1 MTEIRQAI
9 ILAAGEGQ
17 RLKPFTTLMPKVMLP
32 LAGKPMMEYVVN
44 ALIENGIRR
53 LVVVI
58 GYKKEQVQD
67 YFASGNSRDI
77 EIEYVVQEQQL
88 GTAHALRKVKDLAD
102 DIFLVLGGD
111 NIIEADTI
119 APLVASPSPTVLV
132 KTAPDVSRY
141 GVVMVRDGKVIDILE
156 KPKMMISNLVN
167 TGIYVF
173 DRTIFDY
180 TDDELDLPYAIRDML
195 SQGHTMSARETS
207 GIWLDAVYPW
217 DMLSINSLILRNL
230 AAKGTDGIEAGST
243 IIGPVS
249 IGEKTIIRS
258 NSYIVGPVQIGD
270 GCEIGPSVCILPST
284 SIAGNVVISPFS
296 LIENSIIGA
305 NVKIGPSSS
314 LQNSIIAPGST
325 IKGHLVSHSG
335 KAVVPVEDEYHQV
348 EVGAMIG
355 SYCELGECAL
365 LEPGVIVGNF
375 THISG
380 MKTVG
385 GNLPDNSI
393 VM

>member
-17 RLKPFTTLMPKVMLP
+17 RLKPFTALMPKVMLP
-32 LAGKPMMEYVVN
+32 LAGKPILEYVVD

-53 LVVVI
+53 LVIVI

-67 YFASGNSRDI
+67 YFASGHNHGID
-77 EIEYVVQEQQL
+77 IEYVVQEQQL
-88 GTAHALRKVKDLAD
+88 GTAHALRKVRDLAD
-102 DIFLVLGGD
+102 ETFLVLGGD

-119 APLVASPSPTVLV
+119 TPLVESPSPTILV
-132 KTAPDVSRY
+132 KTALDVSRY

-180 TDDELDLPYAIRDML
+180 ADDELDLPYAIRNML
-195 SQGHTMSARETS
+195 SQGYAMSARETS

-230 AAKGTDGIEAGST
+230 TSEGTDGVEAGAT
-243 IIGPVS
+243 LIGPVVV
-249 IGEKTIIRS
+249 GEKTIIRS
-258 NSYIVGPVQIGD
+258 NSYIVGPVKIGD
-270 GCEIGPSVCILPST
+270 GCEIGPSACILPST
-284 SIAGNVVISPFS
+284 SIASNVVISPFS

-305 NVKIGPSSS
+305 SVKIGPGSS
-314 LQNSIIAPGST
+314 LQNSIVAAGST

-335 KAVVPVEDEYHQV
+335 KAIVPVEEEYHQV
-348 EVGAMIG
+348 EIGAMMG
-355 SYCELGECAL
+355 SYCEIGESTL
-365 LEPGVIVGNF
+365 LEPGVIIGNC
-375 THISG
+375 THIKG
-380 MKTVG
+380 MKTVR